1 MDRIKFQNY
10 KAFENGEIE
19 LRPLTLLLGANSSG
33 KSSILHLLLML
44 EQTIN
49 CKDDLKSAFKANG
62 HSVSMGE
69 DINLLKDMNRQ
80 SSMVLEIDVPP
91 SSFISE
97 IKTFHGLLNQSSI
110 LGFMNNLKYNF
121 PKDFKIFEKASRE
134 WMEQITKSENNKS
147 VDIAKTYLEI
157 VSKDNDN
164 LLSYLLETEVA
175 KQKVRNEWWKKYTVD
190 ELSQMI
196 SDLGACFKTFEEEF
210 KESPSV
216 VSLKYILSYNKTQRK
231 LKVKECSISVGDREL
246 LAISL
251 YRNKLIVTSKVYD
264 NVCIERLVG
273 PSSFSGIFNGLSLNI
288 LNDMKSPFEVY
299 IEKIFN
305 EAFKSATHFFSETN
319 INYIGPLRATP
330 QRYYFLD
337 GTNTISTFGY
347 RSGERIAE
355 ILKGSKDIDN
365 MVNEWMKRFGLNVKV
380 KEFKDVIHKIKV
392 RQNSLDLDLPDVGFG
407 VSQILPILIDGVLFG
422 DDTTTIM
429 EQPEIHLHPK
439 MQAELADFFINVV
452 KRNNNDTKK
461 TTRRYVIETHSE
473 YIMKRIRRR
482 IAEGVIAPED
492 VAIYFVEPRNKKL
505 KIEARINR
513 TIVENDGTI
522 EWPKDFYMTELE
534 DEMAFFQFKMNKS

>member
-110 LGFMNNLKYNF
+110 LGFMNNLKYNS

>member
-10 KAFENGEIE
+10 KAFESGEIE
-19 LRPLTLLLGANSSG
+19 LCPLTLLLGANSSG

-49 CKDDLKSAFKANG
+49 CQDNLKSAFKANG

-80 SSMVLEIDVPP
+80 SNMVLEIDVTP
-91 SSFISE
+91 SVFISE
-97 IKTFHGLLNQSSI
+97 IKSFHNLLNQSVM
-110 LGFMNNLKYNF
+110 LGFMNNLKNNSPKNF
-121 PKDFKIFEKASRE
+121 KAFERLSRE
-134 WMEQITKSENNKS
+134 WMEQITKTEDNKS

-157 VSKDNDN
+157 VSKENDN

-175 KQKVRNEWWKKYTVD
+175 KERVRSEWWKKYTVE
-190 ELSQMI
+190 ELNQMI
-196 SDLGACFKTFEEEF
+196 NDLGACIKTFEEEF
-210 KESPSV
+210 KEVPSF
-216 VSLKYILSYNKTQRK
+216 VSLKYVLGYNKTQRK
-231 LKVKECSISVGDREL
+231 LKVKECSIIVDNREL
-246 LAISL
+246 LAISSM
-251 YRNKLIVTSKVYD
+251 RNRLTLTSGVYD
-264 NVCIERLVG
+264 NVCIERLMG
-273 PSSFSGIFNGLSLNI
+273 HNTISGIFNGLSLNI

-305 EAFKSATHFFSETN
+305 EAFKSASHFFSETN

-337 GTNTISTFGY
+337 GSNTISTFGY

-365 MVNEWMKRFGLNVKV
+365 MVNEWMMHFGLNVKV

-392 RQNSLDLDLPDVGFG
+392 RQNSLNLDLPDVGFG

-452 KRNNNDTKK
+452 KRNNNDTKG

-482 IAEGVIAPED
+482 IAEGMIAPED

-505 KIEARINR
+505 KKEAKIIR
-513 TIVENDGTI
+513 TFVENDGTI
-522 EWPKDFYMTELE
+522 EWPEDFYMTELE
-534 DEMAFFQFKMNKS
+534 DEMAFFKYKMNKS

>member
-110 LGFMNNLKYNF
+110 LGFMNNLKYNS
-121 PKDFKIFEKASRE
+121 PKDFKIFEQASRE

-505 KIEARINR
+505 KIEAKINR

>member
-10 KAFENGEIE
+10 KAFEYGEIE

-49 CKDDLKSAFKANG
+49 CQDNLKSAFKANG

-97 IKTFHGLLNQSSI
+97 IKSFHSLLNQSLM
-110 LGFMNNLKYNF
+110 LGFMNNLKYKS
-121 PKDFKIFEKASRE
+121 PKDFKIFEQASRE
-134 WMEQITKSENNKS
+134 WMEQIIKTENNKS

-175 KQKVRNEWWKKYTVD
+175 KQRVRNEWWKKYTVE
-190 ELSQMI
+190 ELNQMI
-196 SDLGACFKTFEEEF
+196 SDLGACLKTFEEEF
-210 KESPSV
+210 KEVPSI
-216 VSLKYILSYNKTQRK
+216 VSLKYVLGYNKTLRK
-231 LKVKECSISVGDREL
+231 LKVKECSIIVDDREL
-246 LAISL
+246 LAINSI
-251 YRNKLIVTSKVYD
+251 RNKLILTSGVYD
-264 NVCIERLVG
+264 NVCIERLMG
-273 PSSFSGIFNGLSLNI
+273 HSTISGIFNGLSLNI

-305 EAFKSATHFFSETN
+305 EAFKSATQFFSETN

-337 GTNTISTFGY
+337 GSNTISTFGY

-365 MVNEWMKRFGLNVKV
+365 MVNKWMMHFGLNVKV

-422 DDTTTIM
+422 NDTTTIM

-452 KRNNNDTKK
+452 KRNNNDAKR

-505 KIEARINR
+505 KIEAKITR
-513 TIVENDGTI
+513 TFVENDGTI

-534 DEMAFFQFKMNKS
+534 DELAFFRSKVSKS

>member
-1 MDRIKFQNY
+1 MKRIKFQNY
-10 KAFENGEIE
+10 KAFTQGEME

-49 CKDDLKSAFKANG
+49 CQDDLKSAFKANG

-80 SSMVLEIDVPP
+80 SSMVLEIDVSP
-91 SSFISE
+91 SNFFSE
-97 IKTFHGLLNQSSI
+97 IKSFHNLLNQSLI
-110 LGFMNNLKYNF
+110 LGFMNNLKFNSPENF
-121 PKDFKIFEKASRE
+121 KVFEQASRE
-134 WMEQITKSENNKS
+134 WVNQIINSENDRS
-147 VDIAKTYLEI
+147 LDIAKTYLEI
-157 VSKDNDN
+157 VSKDKDN
-164 LLSYLLETEVA
+164 LLSYLLETKAA
-175 KQKVRNEWWKKYTVD
+175 KKRVRNEWWKKYTIE

-196 SDLGACFKTFEEEF
+196 NDLRACFKTFEEEF
-210 KESPSV
+210 KEVPSV
-216 VSLKYILSYNKTQRK
+216 VSLKYVISYNKTLRR
-231 LKVKECSISVGDREL
+231 LKVKDCSILVDDREL

-251 YRNKLIVTSKVYD
+251 NRNKLTFTSRVYD
-264 NVCIERLVG
+264 NVCLERLIAHS
-273 PSSFSGIFNGLSLNI
+273 PILGIFNGLSLKI

-305 EAFKSATHFFSETN
+305 EAFKSVTHFFSDSN
-319 INYIGPLRATP
+319 LNYIGPLRATP

-337 GTNTISTFGY
+337 GSNTISTLGY

-407 VSQILPILIDGVLFG
+407 VSQILPILIDGVLFR

-439 MQAELADFFINVV
+439 MQAELADFFIKVV
-452 KRNNNDTKK
+452 ANNNKSGK
-461 TTRRYVIETHSE
+461 NSTRRYLIETHSE
-473 YIMKRIRRR
+473 YILKRIRRR
-482 IAEGVIAPED
+482 IAEGIIAPED
-492 VAIYFVEPRNKKL
+492 VAIYFVEPRNKKM
-505 KIEARINR
+505 KKEASINR
-513 TIVENDGTI
+513 IKIENDGTI
-522 EWPKDFYMTELE
+522 EWPEDFYMTELE
-534 DEMAFFQFKMNKS
+534 DEMAFFQFKMKKS

>member
-1 MDRIKFQNY
+1 MQRYILYSTYITMDRIKFQNY
-10 KAFENGEIE
+10 KAFETGEIE
-19 LRPLTLLLGANSSG
+19 LCPLTLLLGANSSG

-49 CKDDLKSAFKANG
+49 CQDNLKSAFKANG

-80 SSMVLEIDVPP
+80 SSMVLEIDVTP

-97 IKTFHGLLNQSSI
+97 IKSFHNLLNQSVM
-110 LGFMNNLKYNF
+110 LGFMNNLKYNS
-121 PKDFKIFEKASRE
+121 PNNFKKFEQASRE
-134 WMEQITKSENNKS
+134 WMEQIIKTENNKS

-175 KQKVRNEWWKKYTVD
+175 KQRVRNEWWKRYTVE
-190 ELSQMI
+190 ELNQMI

-210 KESPSV
+210 KEVPSV

-231 LKVKECSISVGDREL
+231 LKVKECSISVENREL

-251 YRNKLIVTSKVYD
+251 YRNKLIVTSEVYAK
-264 NVCIERLVG
+264 VCIERLKG
-273 PSSFSGIFNGLSLNI
+273 NSSVSGIFNGLSLNI

-299 IEKIFN
+299 IEKLFN
-305 EAFKSATHFFSETN
+305 EAFKSATQFFSETN

-337 GTNTISTFGY
+337 GSNTISTFGY

-392 RQNSLDLDLPDVGFG
+392 RQNSLDFP
-407 VSQILPILIDGVLFG
+407 
-422 DDTTTIM
+422 
-429 EQPEIHLHPK
+429 
-439 MQAELADFFINVV
+439 ANV
-452 KRNNNDTKK
+452 NF
-461 TTRRYVIETHSE
+461 
-473 YIMKRIRRR
+473 RIT
-482 IAEGVIAPED
+482 A
-492 VAIYFVEPRNKKL
+492 
-505 KIEARINR
+505 
-513 TIVENDGTI
+513 
-522 EWPKDFYMTELE
+522 
-534 DEMAFFQFKMNKS
+534 